1 MPPRPIPPVPW
12 VVLCC
17 ESSCQPIRKQAT
29 TGGRVARD
37 SGAQDLQSRGQDDRN
52 VWMAVTAMKVMTRR
66 AAFVWHLPCPE
77 HGAERFAATP
87 ETGLSPT
94 PAPLSQ
100 MRSSHSGVP
109 GTKAQRGPQP
119 VCPLQTAHILFRR
132 RSVSVESSYSI

>member
-1 MPPRPIPPVPW
+1 
-12 VVLCC
+12 
-17 ESSCQPIRKQAT
+17 
-29 TGGRVARD
+29 
-37 SGAQDLQSRGQDDRN
+37 
-52 VWMAVTAMKVMTRR
+52 MAVTAMKVMTRR

-77 HGAERFAATP
+77 HGAEGFAATP